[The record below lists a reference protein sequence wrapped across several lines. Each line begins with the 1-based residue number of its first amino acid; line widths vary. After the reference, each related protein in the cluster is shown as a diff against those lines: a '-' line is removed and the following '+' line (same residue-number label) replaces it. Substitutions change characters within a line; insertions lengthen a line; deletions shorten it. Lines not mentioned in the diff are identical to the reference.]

1 MLRGLLSVLVFGS
14 ALLHIRAEYKGPR
27 VHVYL
32 FKPLTMV
39 FIILL
44 ALQGARPDASLYKY
58 AILAGLGFSLVGD
71 IFLMLP
77 LKRVIVGLVSFLVAH
92 LCYIVAF
99 SANIRLSVSG
109 WLPALFLLYVI
120 IMFAVLFPHLGKM
133 KLPVLVYELVIVMMA
148 WRAVERWA
156 QIGDAGALL
165 ALAGA
170 ILFVISD
177 SAWAINQFVRRYKSA
192 QALILSSYFCA
203 QWLIA
208 LSV

>member
-27 VHVYL
+27 VYVYL

-44 ALQGARPDASLYKY
+44 ALQGERPDASLYKY

-77 LKRVIVGLVSFLVAH
+77 LKRVIAGLASFLVAH

-99 SANIRLSVSG
+99 SAGIRLGVSG
-109 WLPALFLLYVI
+109 FLPALFLLYVI
-120 IMFAVLFPHLGKM
+120 IMFVVLFPHLGKM

-156 QIGDAGALL
+156 QIGDTGALL

-177 SAWAINQFVRRYKSA
+177 SVWATNQFVRRYKSA

>member
-44 ALQGARPDASLYKY
+44 VLQGARPDASLYKY

-77 LKRVIVGLVSFLVAH
+77 LKRVIAGLVSFLVAH

-99 SANIRLSVSG
+99 SAGIRLGVSG
-109 WLPALFLLYVI
+109 FLPALFLLYVI
-120 IMFAVLFPHLGKM
+120 IMFVVLFPHLGKM

-156 QIGDAGALL
+156 QIGDTGALL

-177 SAWAINQFVRRYKSA
+177 SVWATNRFVRRYKSA

>member
-27 VHVYL
+27 VYVYL

-44 ALQGARPDASLYKY
+44 ALQGERPDASLYKY

-77 LKRVIVGLVSFLVAH
+77 LKRVIEGLVSFLVAH

-99 SANIRLSVSG
+99 SANIRFSFSSFL
-109 WLPALFLLYVI
+109 LALFLLYVI

-133 KLPVLVYELVIVMMA
+133 RLPVLVYELVIVMMV

-156 QIGDAGALL
+156 QIGDTGALL

>member
-27 VHVYL
+27 VHVYV

-44 ALQGARPDASLYKY
+44 ALWGARPDASLYKY

-77 LKRVIVGLVSFLVAH
+77 LKRVIAGLASFLVAH

-99 SANIRLSVSG
+99 SAGIRLGVSG
-109 WLPALFLLYVI
+109 FLPALFLLYVI
-120 IMFAVLFPHLGKM
+120 IMFVVLFPHLGKM

-156 QIGDAGALL
+156 QIGDTGALL

-177 SAWAINQFVRRYKSA
+177 SVWATNQFVRRYKSA

>member
-99 SANIRLSVSG
+99 SAGIRLGVSG

-133 KLPVLVYELVIVMMA
+133 RLPVLVYELVIVMMA
-148 WRAVERWA
+148 WRAGERWA
-156 QIGDAGALL
+156 QIGDTGALL

-177 SAWAINQFVRRYKSA
+177 SAWAINRFVRRYKSA

>member
-77 LKRVIVGLVSFLVAH
+77 LKRVIAGLVSFLVAH

-99 SANIRLSVSG
+99 SVGIRLSVSG

-120 IMFAVLFPHLGKM
+120 IMFAVLFPRLGKM
-133 KLPVLVYELVIVMMA
+133 RLPVLVYELVIVMMA
-148 WRAVERWA
+148 WRAVERWS
-156 QIGDAGALL
+156 QIGDTGALL

>member
-44 ALQGARPDASLYKY
+44 VLQGARPDASLYKY

-77 LKRVIVGLVSFLVAH
+77 LKRVIAGLVSFLVAH

-99 SANIRLSVSG
+99 SAGIRLGVSG
-109 WLPALFLLYVI
+109 FLPALFLLYVI
-120 IMFAVLFPHLGKM
+120 IMFVVLFPHLGKM

-156 QIGDAGALL
+156 QIGDTGALL

-177 SAWAINQFVRRYKSA
+177 SVWATNQFVRRYKSA

>member
-32 FKPLTMV
+32 FKPL
-39 FIILL
+39 
-44 ALQGARPDASLYKY
+44 
-58 AILAGLGFSLVGD
+58 
-71 IFLMLP
+71 LMLP

-99 SANIRLSVSG
+99 SAGIRLGVSG
-109 WLPALFLLYVI
+109 FLPALFLLYVI
-120 IMFAVLFPHLGKM
+120 IMFVVLFPHLGKM

-156 QIGDAGALL
+156 QIGDTGALL

-177 SAWAINQFVRRYKSA
+177 SVWATNQFVRRYKSA

>member
-99 SANIRLSVSG
+99 SAGIRLGVSG
-109 WLPALFLLYVI
+109 FLPALFLLYVI
-120 IMFAVLFPHLGKM
+120 IMFVVLFPHLGKM

-156 QIGDAGALL
+156 QIGDTGALL

-177 SAWAINQFVRRYKSA
+177 SVWATNQFVRRYKSA

>member
-77 LKRVIVGLVSFLVAH
+77 LKRVIAGLASFLVAH

-99 SANIRLSVSG
+99 SAGIRLGVSG
-109 WLPALFLLYVI
+109 FLPALFLLYVI
-120 IMFAVLFPHLGKM
+120 IMFVVLFPHLGEM

-156 QIGDAGALL
+156 QIGDTGALL

-177 SAWAINQFVRRYKSA
+177 SVWATNRFVRRYKSA

>member
-44 ALQGARPDASLYKY
+44 VLQGARPDASLYKY

-77 LKRVIVGLVSFLVAH
+77 LKRVIAGLASFLVAH

-99 SANIRLSVSG
+99 SAGIRLGVSG
-109 WLPALFLLYVI
+109 FLPALFLLYVI
-120 IMFAVLFPHLGKM
+120 IMFVVLFPHLGEM

-156 QIGDAGALL
+156 QIGDTGALL

-177 SAWAINQFVRRYKSA
+177 SVWATNRFVRRYKSA

>member
-39 FIILL
+39 IIILL
-44 ALQGARPDASLYKY
+44 ALQGERPDASLYKY
-58 AILAGLGFSLVGD
+58 AILASLGFSLVGD

-77 LKRVIVGLVSFLVAH
+77 VKRVIAGLVSFLVAH

-99 SANIRLSVSG
+99 SANIRFSFSSFL
-109 WLPALFLLYVI
+109 LALFLLYVI

-133 KLPVLVYELVIVMMA
+133 RLPVLVYELVIVMMV

-156 QIGDAGALL
+156 QIGDTGALL

-170 ILFVISD
+170 MLFVISD
-177 SAWAINQFVRRYKSA
+177 SVWAINQFVRRYKSA

>member
-1 MLRGLLSVLVFGS
+1 MLRGLLSGLVFGS

-27 VHVYL
+27 VYVYL

-44 ALQGARPDASLYKY
+44 ALQGERPDASLYKY

-77 LKRVIVGLVSFLVAH
+77 LKRVIAGLVSFLVAH

-99 SANIRLSVSG
+99 SANIRFSFSSFL
-109 WLPALFLLYVI
+109 LALFLLYVI

-133 KLPVLVYELVIVMMA
+133 RLPVLVYELVIVMMV

-156 QIGDAGALL
+156 QIGDTGALL

-177 SAWAINQFVRRYKSA
+177 SVWAINQFVRRYKSA

>member
-27 VHVYL
+27 VYVYL

-44 ALQGARPDASLYKY
+44 ALQGERPDASLYKY

-77 LKRVIVGLVSFLVAH
+77 LKRVIAGLVSFLVAH

-99 SANIRLSVSG
+99 SAGICLSVSS
-109 WLPALFLLYVI
+109 WLLSLFLLYLI
-120 IMFAVLFPHLGKM
+120 IMFSVLFPHLGKM

>member
-27 VHVYL
+27 VYVYV
-32 FKPLTMV
+32 FKPLAMV

-44 ALQGARPDASLYKY
+44 ALQGERPDASLYKY
-58 AILAGLGFSLVGD
+58 AIIAGLGFSLVGD

-77 LKRVIVGLVSFLVAH
+77 VKRFIEGLVSFLVAH

-99 SANIRLSVSG
+99 SAGIRLSFSS
-109 WLPALFLLYVI
+109 WLLALFLLYVV
-120 IMFAVLFPHLGKM
+120 IMFAILFPHLGKM
-133 KLPVLVYELVIVMMA
+133 KLPVLVYELVIVIMA

-156 QIGDAGALL
+156 QIGDTGALL

>member
-27 VHVYL
+27 VYVYL

-44 ALQGARPDASLYKY
+44 ALQGERPDASLYKY

-77 LKRVIVGLVSFLVAH
+77 LKRVIEGLVSFLVAH

-99 SANIRLSVSG
+99 SAGIRLSVSSF
-109 WLPALFLLYVI
+109 LLALFLLYVI
-120 IMFAVLFPHLGKM
+120 IMFAILFPHLGKM

-148 WRAVERWA
+148 WRAVERWV

-165 ALAGA
+165 VLTGA

>member
-1 MLRGLLSVLVFGS
+1 
-14 ALLHIRAEYKGPR
+14 
-27 VHVYL
+27 
-32 FKPLTMV
+32 MV

-77 LKRVIVGLVSFLVAH
+77 LKRVIAGLVSFLVAH

-99 SANIRLSVSG
+99 SAGIHLSVSG
-109 WLPALFLLYVI
+109 FLLALFLLYVI

-148 WRAVERWA
+148 WRAVERWV

-170 ILFVISD
+170 LLFVISD
-177 SAWAINQFVRRYKSA
+177 SVWAINRFVRRYKSA

>member
-27 VHVYL
+27 VHVYV

-44 ALQGARPDASLYKY
+44 ALQGARPDASPYKY
-58 AILAGLGFSLVGD
+58 AIIAGLGFSLVGD

-77 LKRVIVGLVSFLVAH
+77 LKRVIAGLASFLVAH

-109 WLPALFLLYVI
+109 FLLAFFLLYVI

-148 WRAVERWA
+148 WRAVERWV
-156 QIGDAGALL
+156 QIGDTGALL

-177 SAWAINQFVRRYKSA
+177 SAWATNQFVRRYKSA
-192 QALILSSYFCA
+192 QALILGSYFCA

>member
-1 MLRGLLSVLVFGS
+1 MLSGLLSVLVFGS

-27 VHVYL
+27 VHVYV

-77 LKRVIVGLVSFLVAH
+77 LKRVIAGLVSFLVAH

-99 SANIRLSVSG
+99 SANIPFSVSG
-109 WLPALFLLYVI
+109 FLPALFLLYVI
-120 IMFAVLFPHLGKM
+120 IMFVVLFPHLGKM

-156 QIGDAGALL
+156 QIGDTGALL

-177 SAWAINQFVRRYKSA
+177 SAWATNQFVRRYKSA
-192 QALILSSYFCA
+192 QVLILGSYFCA